1 VQANEA
7 QAYSLLLKAPEEI
20 EGGSMNWILKLLP
33 EDKRTLLELAIRIT
47 SSLDTARERT
57 EVARYGA
64 EMLKDGKVTVGEW
77 AKFGSKLGILRG
89 KH

>member
-1 VQANEA
+1 
-7 QAYSLLLKAPEEI
+7 
-20 EGGSMNWILKLLP
+20 MNWLLRFLP
-33 EDKRTLLELAIRIT
+33 EDKRTLLQLAIRIT
-47 SSLDTARERT
+47 ASLDTARERKA
-57 EVARYGA
+57 VAEYGA